1 MPAITCLFRSF
12 KKLLQIL
19 TFGIDPCQSGYN
31 QIEKY
36 SPPPPAQVNRSLQDK
51 TYAQKLPIYAT
62 QNYYA
67 VSLSDAV
74 YAHQPRFLRFAEEG
88 GLPFQALAS
97 FGRSEHAQRLD
108 LVEKLVKAVWSPTR
122 LGGVG
127 Q

>member
-1 MPAITCLFRSF
+1 MSAITSLFQSF
-12 KKLLQIL
+12 QKLLQIL
-19 TFGIDPCQSGYN
+19 TFGIDSCQSGYN

-36 SPPPPAQVNRSLQDK
+36 SPPPPAQVNRSLQYK
-51 TYAQKLPIYAT
+51 TFAQKLPIYAT
-62 QNYYA
+62 QNFYA
-67 VSLSDAV
+67 ARLSDAL
-74 YAHQPRFLRFAEEG
+74 YAHQPQFLRFVEEV

-108 LVEKLVKAVWSPTR
+108 LVKKLVKAEWSPTR